1 MTGLVVV
8 ALFLGALTLL
18 PWFAARLLEG
28 RIAPKGLAGMH
39 LLTLFGLAVLP
50 IGWLGCLAG
59 GIGAALYP
67 KSALSISCWISRGGF
82 NYWRAS
88 TEVLGLFFL
97 VRLFWAGFQTARA
110 TLRVNANRISF
121 LVSIGDSTQRRNK
134 LLVIPADAVVA
145 FTSGISRPRA
155 IVSSGLLNLLEPP
168 EQEAVIEHELAHL
181 RLGHPRILFLGA
193 VIRSAY
199 SWLPPVHDA
208 FSGLRRELEAAADD
222 QVVAVCG
229 AEALIQ
235 ALAKVGLHN
244 SQAATASFADAD
256 TLRYRLNRLQGKA
269 GAKRQ
274 ANLFGTGIVLSLVV
288 LLSWSLCVLFNSA
301 PAAADFYGCVL
312 GSGALALY
320 VSHPSLKLKVMR
332 PFNFNGSSPKYP
344 SD

>member
-18 PWFAARLLEG
+18 PWFAARWLTG

-39 LLTLFGLAVLP
+39 LLTLVGLAVLP

-88 TEVLGLFFL
+88 TEVLGLFLL
-97 VRLFWAGFQTARA
+97 VRLFWAGFQIARA
-110 TLRVNANRISF
+110 NSRVNASRISF
-121 LVSIGDSTQRRNK
+121 LGSIGGPTQRRNK
-134 LLVIPADAVVA
+134 LVIIPSDAVVA
-145 FTSGISRPRA
+145 FASGISRPRA
-155 IVSSGLLNLLEPP
+155 IVSSGLLDLLEPP

-181 RLGHPRILFLGA
+181 RLGHPRILFLAA

-199 SWLPPVHDA
+199 SWLPPVYDA
-208 FSGLRRELEAAADD
+208 FTGLRRELEAVADD

-229 AEALIQ
+229 AKALIQ

-244 SQAATASFADAD
+244 AQTATASFADAD

-269 GAKRQ
+269 GTKRQ
-274 ANLFGTGIVLSLVV
+274 SNIFGTGIVFSLVV
-288 LLSWSLCVLFNSA
+288 LLSSSLCVLFNSA
-301 PAAADFYGCVL
+301 SLAADFYGCVL
-312 GSGALALY
+312 GSGALAMY
-320 VSHPSLKLKVMR
+320 VSHPSLKPKALR
-332 PFNFNGSSPKYP
+332 SFSGSSQ
-344 SD
+344 